1 MAALGE
7 LVVVDEVGI
16 CLLRPTPRR
25 LIEFIREGARGHGDL
40 DALRRKEAELPLVTG
55 LDRVALAAESVEAIR
70 GLKDASRVA
79 AADAFLR
86 AQYVAALTD
95 YLPGKLVQ

>member
-1 MAALGE
+1 MLAQTCLPDLFLFPSA
-7 LVVVDEVGI
+7 
-16 CLLRPTPRR
+16 LLRHGPEHLGVMRDG
-25 LIEFIREGARGHGDL
+25 LARWL
-40 DALRRKEAELPLVTG
+40 AEN
-55 LDRVALAAESVEAIR
+55 RFESVEAIR

-79 AADAFLR
+79 DVDAFLR

>member
-1 MAALGE
+1 VMR
-7 LVVVDEVGI
+7 D
-16 CLLRPTPRR
+16 CL
-25 LIEFIREGARGHGDL
+25 ARWL
-40 DALRRKEAELPLVTG
+40 AEN
-55 LDRVALAAESVEAIR
+55 RFESVEAIR

-79 AADAFLR
+79 DVDAFLR